1 MTAWASGDPD
11 LDRVQCDLGFTEA
24 INQSMQ
30 IPSRLKVADEATGQ
44 KDAEVKEDPPPP
56 SFQMH
61 IPDRISFSGMT
72 DVSLRPFL
80 LDQVQQNS
88 LVQEYEALDHATVSL
103 VDSPFLKVS
112 TKSGTPNHRRVASQ
126 KRSKRQRTQ
135 IDHHTPLAVCTVD
148 HSHDRQE
155 ISPARFP
162 AFAPNGKIYSLQNV
176 CRTVRFLGCLLSH
189 RLQES
194 LHSPSLPSVPAL
206 MENGGSGPAALGQ
219 YQPLSWPQLYSLQEM
234 GVESS
239 DGPGEEL
246 GTLEVEAIRTQIN
259 KISGRLQ
266 ILEEERRV
274 GHQKEVLVYSVL
286 LAACLVNTWLWLRR

>member
-194 LHSPSLPSVPAL
+194 LHSPSLPS
-206 MENGGSGPAALGQ
+206 
-219 YQPLSWPQLYSLQEM
+219 LQEM

>member
-148 HSHDRQE
+148 HSHDR
-155 ISPARFP
+155 
-162 AFAPNGKIYSLQNV
+162 
-176 CRTVRFLGCLLSH
+176 
-189 RLQES
+189 
-194 LHSPSLPSVPAL
+194 VPAL